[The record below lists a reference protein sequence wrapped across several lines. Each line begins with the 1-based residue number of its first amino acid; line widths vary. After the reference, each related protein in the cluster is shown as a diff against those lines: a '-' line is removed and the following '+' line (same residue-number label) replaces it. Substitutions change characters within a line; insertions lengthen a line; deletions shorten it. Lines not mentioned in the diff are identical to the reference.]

1 MQRISRV
8 RSALVTTGIASLVLA
23 TSVAAG
29 AASTTGKYN
38 AADAGAVPSTYKGTT
53 LQVAT
58 DATYAPDE
66 SMKGTKMVGFD
77 IDLMKAV
84 GTTLGLKVA
93 ENNVVFDNILVGIT
107 SGKYQIGNSSFTD
120 NKAREK
126 QVNFVDYF
134 QAGEGVYANST
145 STAKFEGFKSFCGLK
160 VAVETGTVELT
171 DAQAAAKK
179 CSSSKKLT
187 ILSFPTQTVANTAVL
202 SGQANVGFV
211 DSQIAGYIVSVAQG
225 QFKLIG
231 KAVNVAPYGFA
242 TPKTPAGKGLAIA
255 IQKAIKTLIAN
266 GTYGAILKKWGVSS
280 GAIPSSRIILN
291 GALS

>member
-8 RSALVTTGIASLVLA
+8 RSALVTTGIVSLVLA

-29 AASTTGKYN
+29 AASTGGKYN

-231 KAVNVAPYGFA
+231 KAVNVAPYGIA

>member
-8 RSALVTTGIASLVLA
+8 RSALVTTGIASLVLV

-29 AASTTGKYN
+29 AASTSGKYN

-77 IDLMKAV
+77 IDLMKAI

-179 CSSSKKLT
+179 CPSSKKLT

-231 KAVNVAPYGFA
+231 KAVNVAPYGIA

-291 GALS
+291 GALF